1 MSPVAPTAFDRFA
14 EATSR
19 FVSEAAFF
27 IISLVAVVVWL
38 PTIVLFHDVNT
49 WQLVINTA
57 TSILA
62 FLLVALLQNSERRYD
77 RALHHK
83 VDALARGLVTL
94 MEHQGEADSDEIE
107 RSIAEL
113 CSAIGIEQRI

>member
-1 MSPVAPTAFDRFA
+1 MSPTEQSTFDRFA
-14 EATSR
+14 EAASR

-38 PTIVLFHDVNT
+38 PTIALFHDVNT

-77 RALHHK
+77 RALHRK
-83 VDALARGLVTL
+83 VDAVARGLVTL
-94 MEHQGEADSDEIE
+94 MEHPGEADPDKIE

-113 CSAIGIEQRI
+113 CSAIGMEQRI